1 MGKKDKYYITL
12 PNGSK
17 AELHNGDKGFM
28 IRHMTSIRVDEGLRY
43 RFRPI
48 RLTDKLEVGKR
59 GMTSFP
65 PSMEVSKHHVT
76 VACMNN
82 YYFIKDNNSK
92 GGTYIRIGGSSKN
105 KRIELHKGMTIA
117 VGRIH
122 LKVSSI
128 EGDTAENRKARLE
141 IAEAEKEKAAEAA
154 EAAEKGAKKEEDLDS
169 DEEYADD
176 SDDEKKGGAKG
187 GKKGKLDGPPV
198 MFLSSLN
205 KKERI
210 KGRIRETSTIG
221 ADKEQNKIPIPEELA
236 KTKHVSAIHTRIVLE
251 KDSDGASHF
260 YLEDA
265 GGETYVGL
273 PKKKFFEIN
282 GGDHLMFG
290 MARAHVEVIPAAC
303 QVLDGIIDKILGD
316 MGTNLH
322 NMKIVGSASIADRIA
337 AASTPQTP
345 SKTK

>member
-1 MGKKDKYYITL
+1 
-12 PNGSK
+12 
-17 AELHNGDKGFM
+17 M

-141 IAEAEKEKAAEAA
+141 IEEAEKEKAAEAA

-176 SDDEKKGGAKG
+176 SDDEKKVRRNSRHAE
-187 GKKGKLDGPPV
+187 PP
-198 MFLSSLN
+198 
-205 KKERI
+205 
-210 KGRIRETSTIG
+210 
-221 ADKEQNKIPIPEELA
+221 ELA
-236 KTKHVSAIHTRIVLE
+236 GC
-251 KDSDGASHF
+251 GA
-260 YLEDA
+260 A
-265 GGETYVGL
+265 GAR
-273 PKKKFFEIN
+273 
-282 GGDHLMFG
+282 G
-290 MARAHVEVIPAAC
+290 MWSR
-303 QVLDGIIDKILGD
+303 
-316 MGTNLH
+316 
-322 NMKIVGSASIADRIA
+322 
-337 AASTPQTP
+337 P
-345 SKTK
+345 SCPT

>member
-1 MGKKDKYYITL
+1 MGKKDRYYITL
-12 PNGSK
+12 PGGSR

-82 YYFIKDNNSK
+82 HYFIKDNNSK
-92 GGTYIRIGGSSKN
+92 GGTYIKIGGSAKN

-117 VGRIH
+117 VGRLH
-122 LKVSSI
+122 LKVSLI
-128 EGDTAENRKARLE
+128 EGDTAENRKIREE
-141 IAEAEKEKAAEAA
+141 IEEAEKERAA
-154 EAAEKGAKKEEDLDS
+154 EAAEKTTSKKEADLDS

-176 SDDEKKGGAKG
+176 SDDDNKGGSK
-187 GKKGKLDGPPV
+187 GKKGKLEGPAV
-198 MFLSSLN
+198 LFLSSLN

-221 ADKEQNKIPIPEELA
+221 ADKEQNKIMIPEELA
-236 KTKHVSAIHTRIVLE
+236 KTKAVSAVHTRIVLE
-251 KDSDGASHF
+251 KDANGASHF

-265 GGETYVGL
+265 GGSLGTYVGL
-273 PKKKFFEIN
+273 PKKKFFELN

-290 MARAHVEVIPAAC
+290 MAKAHVEVIPAAC
-303 QVLDGIIDKILGD
+303 QVLDGLIDKILGD
-316 MGTNLH
+316 LGTQMH
-322 NMKIVGSASIADRIA
+322 NMKIVGHAPIEERMEATKSS
-337 AASTPQTP
+337 QNP